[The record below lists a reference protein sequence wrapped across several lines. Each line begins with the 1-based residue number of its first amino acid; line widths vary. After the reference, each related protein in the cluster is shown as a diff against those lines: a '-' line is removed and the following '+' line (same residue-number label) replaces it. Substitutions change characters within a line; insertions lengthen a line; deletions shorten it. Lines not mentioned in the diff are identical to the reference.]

1 MKSKKEVET
10 LMLSL
15 KSNLATCLLTGLI
28 KEGDDHEEYFYIQIG
43 ILAWILEDHEIS
55 TEFPDHYSQDGSHS
69 TMSSNIQPIIKQ
81 IEGKMMLKKIKDG
94 KMEDRE
100 EAVYRGTLED
110 LQEEEDWERMYS
122 EGDS

>member
-28 KEGDDHEEYFYIQIG
+28 KEGDDHEEYYLIQIG

-55 TEFPDHYSQDGSHS
+55 TVFPDHYSKGGSHQTVIDMS
-69 TMSSNIQPIIKQ
+69 TGKSNIQPIIRQ
-81 IEGKMMLKKIKDG
+81 IEGKMMLKKIKES
-94 KMEDRE
+94 KMEERE
-100 EAVYRGTLED
+100 EALHNDKEPIT
-110 LQEEEDWERMYS
+110 
-122 EGDS
+122 